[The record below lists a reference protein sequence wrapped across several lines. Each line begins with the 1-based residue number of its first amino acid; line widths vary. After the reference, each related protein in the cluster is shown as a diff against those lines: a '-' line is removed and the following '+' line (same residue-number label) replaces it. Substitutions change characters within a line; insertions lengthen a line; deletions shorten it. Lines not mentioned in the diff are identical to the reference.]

1 MDIKVD
7 QASVDIP
14 GLYNGQVDGALT
26 LSGPAGRPTLAG
38 QATLSEGVVAPA
50 VPAIA
55 AGGTG
60 PAAGQSLGLD
70 VALQAGHNTALSV
83 GAIKAQIQGAMHVG
97 GTFAHP
103 LLAGRVT
110 SPEGEVAFLGSTFRL
125 IDGEAVF
132 SESLGL
138 EPQISARAQ
147 QVYGDTIVF
156 LDVRGPAT
164 HPDLTFTS
172 NPPLPQEDI
181 VTLVARNA
189 GFLGDPQA
197 VLGQGVGRYLLGSV
211 RDFLHLN
218 EFSVTYSQQSPLTLR
233 IGKYLL
239 QNVYLTLSEVWSSP
253 PSGGSSPASPFS
265 SLESSTS

>member
-1 MDIKVD
+1 
-7 QASVDIP
+7 
-14 GLYNGQVDGALT
+14 
-26 LSGPAGRPTLAG
+26 
-38 QATLSEGVVAPA
+38 
-50 VPAIA
+50 
-55 AGGTG
+55 
-60 PAAGQSLGLD
+60 

-253 PSGGSSPASPFS
+253 PSSVPNLS
-265 SLESSTS
+265 SLTLGTLGTSVRRLQPGQSFFIAGIEYFLSPSLSLLVNVDTLGGAGLFAITRFPF